1 MANYEEAALGLQ
13 AAGMLA
19 SQLNNLSANIENEDL
34 LEENYKWN
42 EKMFEKQM
50 AYNWEMWNKT
60 NAYNSPQS
68 MVQRLLAAG
77 INPAL
82 AMEKEGVATAAMG
95 GSVSPGSVSPPT
107 IQPYDAATPM
117 SRVSD
122 MVYNM
127 ALREKELQMADA
139 NIEKQEMENTFN
151 SGYYDIELRRAR
163 HQAMRDYTLGLIT
176 MQEYQDMKNSIDDRM
191 SIIHEDARLK
201 RGQAD
206 YQETMIQAQDLENQL
221 KQFHLDNAPT
231 EFKYQMSL
239 LKAQI
244 AREIASGQAAIADA
258 EKSYQEKAESI
269 ARTTGVNLTNRQI
282 KATFWS
288 TVFSTNTKNWSDAAT
303 NRNEYQY
310 QSDLYDMYNQTP
322 GYTDKPIERRI
333 RTATGGIVHP
343 VRGIFR

>member
-34 LEENYKWN
+34 LKENYEWN

-107 IQPYDAATPM
+107 IQPFDASTPM

-151 SGYYDIELRRAR
+151 SGYYDVELRRAK
-163 HQAMRDYTLGLIT
+163 HQAMRDFTLGLMT
-176 MQEYQDMKNSIDDRM
+176 QQEYREMMDTIDERM
-191 SIIHEDARLK
+191 QILHEDARLK

-206 YQETMIQAQDLENQL
+206 YQDSVISAQVLENKLKEFKLEHAPEEFKAQMALLGAEIQA
-221 KQFHLDNAPT
+221 A
-231 EFKYQMSL
+231 
-239 LKAQI
+239 
-244 AREIASGQAAIADA
+244 IASGQASIAQA
-258 EKSYQEKAESI
+258 EKAYAERAESI
-269 ARTTGVNLTNRQI
+269 ARTTGVNLSNKQAR
-282 KATFWS
+282 ATFFS
-288 TVFSTNTKNWSDAAT
+288 TVTATNFKNWSDAAGS
-303 NRNEYQY
+303 RNEYQY

-333 RTATGGIVHP
+333 RTATGGIVQP